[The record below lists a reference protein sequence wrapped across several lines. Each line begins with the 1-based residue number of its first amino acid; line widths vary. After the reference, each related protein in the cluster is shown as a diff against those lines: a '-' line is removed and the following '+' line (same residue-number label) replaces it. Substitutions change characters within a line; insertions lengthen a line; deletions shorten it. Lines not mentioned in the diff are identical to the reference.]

1 MRLAGIDIGSR
12 SIELIVLEDGHVV
25 HSKQADSGYNPIE
38 RVKEL
43 ISDVSFDKI
52 MATGYGRG
60 IVEVAFDYPTVTE
73 IKAYGAGATALYP
86 GVRSVLDIGG
96 QDTKVIS
103 INEMGKV
110 IKFEMN
116 DKCAAGTGK
125 FLEMMATTLGYQA
138 QTLGAAAQKGT
149 EGIEINSMCAVFA
162 ESEVTSLLAKGCDRS
177 DIALAIHQ
185 SVCRRAIGMIRRQNI
200 STPLMFAGGVANNTC
215 MVQLLKEALGEQII
229 VPENPQ
235 FVGAH
240 GAAILANQYES
251 VLF

>member
-1 MRLAGIDIGSR
+1 MKLAGIDIGSR
-12 SIELIVLEDGHVV
+12 SIELVVLENGHVI
-25 HSKQADSGYNPIE
+25 HSKQANSGYNPIE

-43 ISDVSFDKI
+43 TSDISFDKI

-73 IKAYGAGATALYP
+73 IKAYGAGATALFP
-86 GVRSVLDIGG
+86 EVRSVLDIGG

-103 INEMGKV
+103 INEKGKV

-125 FLEMMATTLGYQA
+125 FLEMMATTLGFKLA
-138 QTLGAAAQKGT
+138 TLGPTALEGT

-162 ESEVTSLLAKGCDRS
+162 ESEVTSLLAKGCLRN

-185 SVCRRAIGMIRRQNI
+185 SVCRRAVGMIRRQNI
-200 STPLMFAGGVANNTC
+200 NGVLITAVWCIFYKRNWVKGLLYLKNLILLELMV
-215 MVQLLKEALGEQII
+215 LL
-229 VPENPQ
+229 
-235 FVGAH
+235 
-240 GAAILANQYES
+240 S
-251 VLF
+251 

>member
-1 MRLAGIDIGSR
+1 MKLAGIDIGSR
-12 SIELIVLEDGHVV
+12 SIELIVLEDGQVV
-25 HSKQADSGYNPIE
+25 HCKQAESGYNPIE

-43 ISDVSFDKI
+43 ISDISFDRI

-110 IKFEMN
+110 TKFDMN

-125 FLEMMATTLGYQA
+125 FLEMMATTLGYQTH
-138 QTLGAAAQKGT
+138 QIGSEAQKGK

-162 ESEVTSLLAKGCDRS
+162 ESEVTSLLAKGCERN

-185 SVCRRAIGMIRRQNI
+185 SVCKRAVGMIRRQNTA
-200 STPLMFAGGVANNTC
+200 TPLMFAGGVANNSC
-215 MVQLLKEALGEQII
+215 MVQLLQDALGENII
-229 VPENPQ
+229 VPEKPQ

-240 GAAILANQYES
+240 GAAILAGLS
-251 VLF
+251 

>member
-12 SIELIVLEDGHVV
+12 SIELIVLEDGQVV

-52 MATGYGRG
+52 MATGYGRS

-86 GVRSVLDIGG
+86 RVRSVLDIGG

-200 STPLMFAGGVANNTC
+200 STPLMFAGGVANNSC
-215 MVQLLKEALGEQII
+215 MVQLLQEALGEQII

>member
-12 SIELIVLEDGHVV
+12 SIELIVLEDGLVV

-200 STPLMFAGGVANNTC
+200 STPLMFAGGVANNSC
-215 MVQLLKEALGEQII
+215 MVQLLQEALGEQII

>member
-1 MRLAGIDIGSR
+1 MKLAGIDIGSR
-12 SIELIVLEDGHVV
+12 SIELIVLEDGQVI
-25 HSKQADSGYNPIE
+25 HSKQADSGYDPIE

-73 IKAYGAGATALYP
+73 IKAYGAGATAIYP
-86 GVRSVLDIGG
+86 GTRSVLDIGG

-110 IKFEMN
+110 VKFEMN

-125 FLEMMATTLGYQA
+125 FLEMMATTLGYKA
-138 QTLGAAAQKGT
+138 KNLGPEAQKGT

-162 ESEVTSLLAKGCDRS
+162 ESEVISLLAQKIPPE
-177 DIALAIHQ
+177 DIAAGIQ
-185 SVCRRAIGMIRRQNI
+185 ASVAKRCFTLLKRVGINKEVTI
-200 STPLMFAGGVANNTC
+200 SGGCAKNKGLMKALEKKLKIKI
-215 MVQLLKEALGEQII
+215 VQLEVDPQLMGALG
-229 VPENPQ
+229 
-235 FVGAH
+235 
-240 GAAILANQYES
+240 AAVIAGQKAG
-251 VLF
+251 